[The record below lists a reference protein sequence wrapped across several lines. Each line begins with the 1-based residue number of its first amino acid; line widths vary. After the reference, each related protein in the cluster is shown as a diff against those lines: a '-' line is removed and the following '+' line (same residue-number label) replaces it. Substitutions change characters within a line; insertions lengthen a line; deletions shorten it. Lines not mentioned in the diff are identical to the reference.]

1 MRASACFVY
10 VIVIFSLYNYFYKT
24 SNSHLVLTEQ
34 QHHPVAPIPAGVED
48 DLPNGKVRVTDRLT
62 GMLPAIASILVW
74 S

>member
-1 MRASACFVY
+1 MWQ
-10 VIVIFSLYNYFYKT
+10 KT
-24 SNSHLVLTEQ
+24 ILLHNATKLRITQ